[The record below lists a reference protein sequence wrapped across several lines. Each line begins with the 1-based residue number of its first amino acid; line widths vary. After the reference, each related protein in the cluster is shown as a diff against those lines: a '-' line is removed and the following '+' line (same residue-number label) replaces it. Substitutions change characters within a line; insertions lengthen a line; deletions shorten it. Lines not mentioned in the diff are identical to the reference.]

1 MMATEKSA
9 KETASELRA
18 RALLE
23 QELECQLTRAPE
35 RAIPT
40 VDYRTPDGNVG
51 IEVKRVTNAEYH
63 DLTSGFARAGHLDS
77 DRLTGRWA
85 VVIDRPT
92 LSTSLEP
99 MPHFRGDDP
108 KLIAYWESQGATVR
122 RRADL
127 EAEWRATHPGPPR
140 KTPRLDTLARDLEP
154 HLVELEAH
162 GFTTTRGSAPFGH
175 PEPLANAITAI
186 YLRTQGG
193 MCLRQEPF
201 GKERAGIDVH
211 LASGSIRTGQANTIP
226 ARLQLWLGSSNS
238 ENLRASLANEPDGTE
253 RHAVFVFDAQTE
265 PEYYSA
271 VEQGMAF
278 CPTADLE
285 LPEEVSVVWFIL
297 GPIACRFSREHGWR
311 TVRMP
316 DAQLWVK

>member
-1 MMATEKSA
+1 MAIGKSA
-9 KETASELRA
+9 KEKASELRA

-23 QELECQLTRAPE
+23 QELERQLTRAPE

-40 VDYRTPDGNVG
+40 VDYRIPERDVG

-63 DLTSGFARAGHLDS
+63 DLTSAFAKARHLDS

-85 VVIDRPT
+85 VLVDRPT

-99 MPHFRGDDP
+99 MPDFRDDDP
-108 KLIAYWESQGATVR
+108 ELIAYWESQGFTVR

-127 EAEWRATHPGPPR
+127 EADWRATHPGPPR

-162 GFTTTRGSAPFGH
+162 GFTTTRGAAPFGQ
-175 PEPLANAITAI
+175 PEPLATAITAI
-186 YLRTQGG
+186 YLRTQDG
-193 MCLRQEPF
+193 MCLRQEPL
-201 GKERAGIDVH
+201 GGERAGIDVH
-211 LASGSIRTGQANTIP
+211 LASGYVRTGRADTIA

-253 RHAVFVFDAQTE
+253 RHAVLVFDAQTE
-265 PEYYSA
+265 PEYDSA

-278 CPTADLE
+278 CPTVDLE

-297 GPIACRFSREHGWR
+297 GPIACRFSRENGWR

-316 DAQLWVK
+316 DAQDGMT